1 MIQRVTRHLDEE
13 MILDQM
19 LYEQPSN
26 IDEYQ
31 NTGLQVEINFH
42 GLLVFWQKIVAL
54 LSAESDHETL

>member
-31 NTGLQVEINFH
+31 NTGLQVEINFYR
-42 GLLVFWQKIVAL
+42 LLVLWQKTVAL